1 MNILLVEDEPAIAQ
15 NIIERLE
22 GERYRVEWASNGNSG
37 LEKVLFETFNLIIL
51 DVLLPGI
58 DGFTILQK
66 LRDTNITTPVLML
79 TALGDIENKVKG
91 LDSGADDYLT
101 KPFAIDELSARVRV
115 LLRREM
121 NVFISFRNLS
131 RSEVRVLLR
140 REMNPKTSLICID
153 DLTIDTAKREVSR
166 NGEPVNLTTKEFQI
180 LEFMAYNKNRALSRM
195 TIAEHIW
202 QENYD
207 SMSNFV
213 DVHIKNIRKKI
224 DTKSSG
230 KLIKTVRGLGY
241 MISDE

>member
-1 MNILLVEDEPAIAQ
+1 MNILLVEDEPEIAQ

-22 GERYRVEWASNGNSG
+22 GELYRIEWTDNGNAG
-37 LEKVLFETFNLIIL
+37 LEKALFEIYNLIIL
-51 DVLLPGI
+51 DVLLPGT
-58 DGFTILQK
+58 DGFSILK
-66 LRDTNITTPVLML
+66 KIRDNKILTPVLLL
-79 TALGDIENKVKG
+79 TALNDIGDKVKG

-101 KPFAIDELSARVRV
+101 KPFAMDELSAR
-115 LLRREM
+115 
-121 NVFISFRNLS
+121 I
-131 RSEVRVLLR
+131 RVLLR
-140 REMNPKTSLICID
+140 REMNPQTSLIRIN
-153 DLTIDTAKREVSR
+153 DLRIDTAKREVSR
-166 NGEPVNLTTKEFQI
+166 NGKAVNLTTKEFQI
-180 LEFMAYNKNRALSRM
+180 LEFIAYNKNRALSRM

-224 DTKSSG
+224 DAQATV

>member
-1 MNILLVEDEPAIAQ
+1 MNILLVEDEPDIAR

-22 GERYRVEWASNGNSG
+22 GEFYRVEWANDGNSG
-37 LEKVLFETFNLIIL
+37 LEKALFETYNLVIL
-51 DVLLPGI
+51 DVMLPGI
-58 DGFTILQK
+58 DGFSILRK
-66 LRDTNITTPVLML
+66 IRENKISTPVLML
-79 TALGDIENKVKG
+79 TALGDIENKVRG
-91 LDSGADDYLT
+91 LDSGADDYLP
-101 KPFAIDELSARVRV
+101 KPFAMDELSARIRV

-121 NVFISFRNLS
+121 NLQ
-131 RSEVRVLLR
+131 
-140 REMNPKTSLICID
+140 TSSICIN
-153 DLTIDTAKREVSR
+153 DLNIDTSKREVSR
-166 NGEPVNLTTKEFQI
+166 NGKAVNLTTKEFQI

-224 DTKSSG
+224 DADATC